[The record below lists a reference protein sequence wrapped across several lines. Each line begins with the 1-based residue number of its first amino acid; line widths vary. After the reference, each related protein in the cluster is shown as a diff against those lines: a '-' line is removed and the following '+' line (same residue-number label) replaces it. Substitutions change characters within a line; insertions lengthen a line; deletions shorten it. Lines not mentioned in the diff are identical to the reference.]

1 METLKYK
8 DFLGS
13 VEVSVEDNCVYGKI
27 LHINDL
33 ITYEANSPLELKKE
47 FKFAVDDYLKTCEEL
62 GIDPHKPYNGVFNV
76 RIEPE
81 LHKNLAH
88 YATQK
93 GKTMNSLVKV
103 AIENL
108 LNDSIQKNEINNHYH
123 FSVMKSSIDDFMPK
137 SETKRKDIIQFDT
150 KIN

>member
-1 METLKYK
+1 
-8 DFLGS
+8 
-13 VEVSVEDNCVYGKI
+13 
-27 LHINDL
+27 
-33 ITYEANSPLELKKE
+33 
-47 FKFAVDDYLKTCEEL
+47 
-62 GIDPHKPYNGVFNV
+62 
-76 RIEPE
+76 
-81 LHKNLAH
+81 
-88 YATQK
+88 
-93 GKTMNSLVKV
+93 MNSLVKV